1 MEDYKNI
8 ITDLLSSPQKLIT
21 KKPFTRGAERGVM
34 PTIPNTCEI
43 AGTITA
49 KLPRYKYCTIPQE
62 QFLRE
67 LDPNCHDVLFD
78 ENIPSICVKLKDG
91 GYYEMKYQK
100 TPVAFQER
108 IRDKKKLHLTG
119 NKMQF
124 TLVGSTPTDTMHDN
138 FATFKEYW
146 EERNMDGMRTKMV
159 DAQLSYGDAGLLF
172 YYDYKGRIKARLLSF
187 VDGYVLCPHNDEN
200 GDRILESVY
209 YQKDGVE
216 YIDSYDD
223 EFMYRYTNDGE
234 SIPLDENGKQVDGYV
249 DGWKWHK
256 PIKHG
261 FPEIP
266 LITKRGDVAWNNV
279 QNQIESYEI
288 LYNVFHTIQKRFGWG
303 VFYVRGKFLNEGK
316 KIAGSVVLND
326 TSLDGKGDA
335 KFLEPPSPKGMI
347 ETLDLMEENIQ
358 KDASCTF
365 ILPKDISM
373 SGDITGIAV
382 MLTQAMDIEEAK
394 RGVIEWQNVA
404 SKMCRLF
411 KHGLSVELVNT
422 DVNPLAIT
430 QFKDLKINAT
440 FKVWKPVNDTEYNN
454 MLISLKGSGLLS
466 QQSGVELNTESKPDE
481 LRRLSNEEAQKL
493 EAEILKAEK
502 SKEIEF
508 KYTNN
513 NNITTVEE

>member
-34 PTIPNTCEI
+34 PSISNTCEI

-49 KLPRYKYCTIPQE
+49 SLPKYKYYTVPQE

-124 TLVGSTPTDTMHDN
+124 TLVGSDPTDVMHDN

-234 SIPLDENGKQVDGYV
+234 SIPLDENGKQINGYV

-279 QNQIESYEI
+279 QTQIESYEI

-303 VFYVRGKFLNEGK
+303 VFYVKGKFLNEGK

-411 KHGLSVELVNT
+411 KYGLSVELVNT
-422 DVNPLAIT
+422 GVNELAIT

-502 SKEIEF
+502 AKEVEL

-513 NNITTVEE
+513 VTTTTVE

>member
-1 MEDYKNI
+1 MEDYKKI
-8 ITDLLSSPQKLIT
+8 IRDLLADPEKLRT
-21 KKPFTRGAERGVM
+21 KKPFTRGSDRSTM
-34 PTIPNTCEI
+34 PLSASKCDI

-49 KLPRYKYCTIPQE
+49 SLPKYRFNTIPQE

-91 GYYEMKYQK
+91 GYYDIKYKK

-124 TLVGSTPTDTMHDN
+124 TLVGKEPTDDMLNN

-223 EFMYRYTNDGE
+223 EYMYRWTNDGTVVNMNGG
-234 SIPLDENGKQVDGYV
+234 DGENIAN
-249 DGWKWHK
+249 GWRWHE

-279 QNQIESYEI
+279 QTQIESYEI

-303 VFYVRGKFLNEGK
+303 VFYVRGKFMNEGK

-422 DVNPLAIT
+422 GVNPLAVT
-430 QFKDLKINAT
+430 QFKELRVNAT
-440 FKVWKPVNDTEYNN
+440 FKVWRPVNDTEYNN

-481 LRRLSNEEAQKL
+481 LRRLSLEEVRKL
-493 EAEILKAEK
+493 EAELAKTQRT
-502 SKEIEF
+502 KEIEL
-508 KYTNN
+508 KYTSNQS
-513 NNITTVEE
+513 TTIEEE

>member
-8 ITDLLSSPQKLIT
+8 IADLLSSPQKLIT

-34 PTIPNTCEI
+34 PSISNTCEI

-49 KLPRYKYCTIPQE
+49 SLPKYKYHTVPQE

-124 TLVGSTPTDTMHDN
+124 TLVGSTPTDVMHDN

-223 EFMYRYTNDGE
+223 EFMYRYTNNGD
-234 SIPLDENGKQVDGYV
+234 SIPLDENGKQIDGYV
-249 DGWKWHK
+249 DGWKWHE

-279 QNQIESYEI
+279 QTQIESYEI

-303 VFYVRGKFLNEGK
+303 VFYVKGKFLNEGK

-411 KHGLSVELVNT
+411 KYGLSVELVNAG
-422 DVNPLAIT
+422 VNTLAIT

-440 FKVWKPVNDTEYNN
+440 FKVWRPVNDTEYNN

-493 EAEILKAEK
+493 EAEVLKAEK
-502 SKEIEF
+502 AKEIEL

-513 NNITTVEE
+513 VTTTTVE